1 MDLGPATGQRHPGI
15 YKLLIESE
23 SEVLPF
29 PLETTSVQE
38 FKTQFG
44 VMPLAGTPAPPNKR
58 KKTTKI
64 ITDLSHITQ
73 NEYESEPEASE
84 FDLGTKISTPKDVM
98 LEELSLLKNKGSKM
112 FKMRQLR
119 VEKFIYENNPDVF
132 NSDSMD
138 NFQKFVP
145 GIGGQM
151 VDVGGRLVGG
161 RLVGGRI
168 VGGRIVG
175 GQIVGGGG
183 HAPVP
188 PPKPGSRGTGAG
200 SGVGAGGTAG
210 GVGAGTGGSAGS
222 SADGSQSAESTKA
235 AALANEKKR
244 KEHMK
249 TYVSPWE
256 KAMKGNEEL
265 ISTMKPFMPGP
276 CVHGDLPIYKS
287 FNRTAMPF
295 GGFEK
300 AAQLMTFQLP
310 DIEAAAEVREP
321 AVVYHHD
328 VHSRPSFNRTPIGWV
343 GSGDTSNI
351 HLQIDTLP
359 FDGETDEL

>member
-1 MDLGPATGQRHPGI
+1 
-15 YKLLIESE
+15 
-23 SEVLPF
+23 
-29 PLETTSVQE
+29 
-38 FKTQFG
+38 
-44 VMPLAGTPAPPNKR
+44 MPLAGTPAPPNKR

-84 FDLGTKISTPKDVM
+84 FDLGPKISIPKDVM

-132 NSDSMD
+132 NADSMD

-151 VDVGGRLVGG
+151 VDVGGHLVGA
-161 RLVGGRI
+161 RL
-168 VGGRIVG
+168 VG
-175 GQIVGGGG
+175 GQIVGGQIIGGG

-188 PPKPGSRGTGAG
+188 PPKPGSRGIGAG
-200 SGVGAGGTAG
+200 SGVGVGGTAG
-210 GVGAGTGGSAGS
+210 GVGAGAGGSAGS
-222 SADGSQSAESTKA
+222 SADVSQSAESTKA
-235 AALANEKKR
+235 ALAKEKKR
-244 KEHMK
+244 KEYVK

-256 KAMKGNEEL
+256 KAMKGNAEL
-265 ISTMKPFMPGP
+265 ISTMKPYMPGP
-276 CVHGDLPIYKS
+276 CDQKDLTKYKC
-287 FNRTAMPF
+287 FNRSAMPY

-300 AAQLMTFQLP
+300 ASQLMTFQLP
-310 DIEAAAEVREP
+310 DIEATVEEPEP

-328 VHSRPSFNRTPIGWV
+328 IHSRPSFNRTPIGWV

-351 HLQIDTLP
+351 HLQVDTMP

>member
-1 MDLGPATGQRHPGI
+1 MWSQVNG
-15 YKLLIESE
+15 LLYGCEK
-23 SEVLPF
+23 
-29 PLETTSVQE
+29 TTSVQE

-132 NSDSMD
+132 NSESMD

-161 RLVGGRI
+161 RLVGGQ
-168 VGGRIVG
+168 IVG

-183 HAPVP
+183 YAPVP

-210 GVGAGTGGSAGS
+210 GVGAGAGESAGS

-235 AALANEKKR
+235 AALAKEKKR
-244 KEHMK
+244 KEHTK

-265 ISTMKPFMPGP
+265 ISTMKPYMPGP
-276 CVHGDLPIYKS
+276 CAHGDLPKYKS
-287 FNRTAMPF
+287 FNRTAVPF

-310 DIEAAAEVREP
+310 DIEAAVEVREP

-351 HLQIDTLP
+351 HLQIDTMP